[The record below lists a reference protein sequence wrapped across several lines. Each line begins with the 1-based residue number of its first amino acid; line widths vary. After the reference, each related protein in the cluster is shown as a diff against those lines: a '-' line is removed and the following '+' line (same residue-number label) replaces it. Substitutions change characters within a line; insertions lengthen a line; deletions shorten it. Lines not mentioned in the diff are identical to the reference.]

1 MDVSEQICT
10 KLGDGEML
18 RRRSERKGTEKEEVV
33 TVSYKVGRT
42 PGQITRS
49 SEQSKPLHY
58 VTF

>member
-1 MDVSEQICT
+1 
-10 KLGDGEML
+10 ML

-58 VTF
+58 VTL